1 MSKNNKKNMRN
12 KEVRRKKR
20 AYAYLRKSP
29 NKFTDNTSIEKQLE
43 EIKKYCEEN
52 DIELVN
58 TFTDDLKSGKS
69 FEGRDGFKEMYNN
82 VIRSKD
88 NVDYIIV
95 FKQDRISRDTLDTL
109 YIMKRL
115 NSLGKHLISIKD
127 NVNTEDPASKIL
139 VHILALVAELERE
152 FINMRTFSGM
162 EKRAEEGKFL
172 GGKVYGYKTVNKEL
186 VVVPHEVEV
195 VKFIFKKYAIEK
207 WGYKKIAS
215 YLNIQGIKTKNKQY
229 WSINAVKTILQNQIY
244 IGNTKWRGKYQKGQ
258 HEKIIEIP
266 LWNLAQETMKTR
278 SYKQEKVH
286 PGSYPLSGLLK
297 CPECGSSMVQ
307 GNSSSKYK
315 YYQCSKNKNSGKAAC
330 SSNLVK
336 KEYAEETILL
346 ELNNFFQNLNL
357 APYIKSATDSLLCF
371 ELEPLYKE
379 AEKIDKEIKHINKKM
394 ETVMDLLDDET
405 VPFDDKVFK
414 NRLLGYQEQLNKQ
427 KLKLEEI
434 NTQIRFKKRQT
445 SNEIIAYSVKNF
457 SDLYEVLS
465 DEERKSLCHYII
477 KEIHIFKEE
486 NTKQRKIKS
495 IIYNFSPDNLSLV

>member
-1 MSKNNKKNMRN
+1 
-12 KEVRRKKR
+12 
-20 AYAYLRKSP
+20 
-29 NKFTDNTSIEKQLE
+29 
-43 EIKKYCEEN
+43 
-52 DIELVN
+52 
-58 TFTDDLKSGKS
+58 
-69 FEGRDGFKEMYNN
+69 
-82 VIRSKD
+82 
-88 NVDYIIV
+88 
-95 FKQDRISRDTLDTL
+95 
-109 YIMKRL
+109 
-115 NSLGKHLISIKD
+115 
-127 NVNTEDPASKIL
+127 
-139 VHILALVAELERE
+139 
-152 FINMRTFSGM
+152 
-162 EKRAEEGKFL
+162 
-172 GGKVYGYKTVNKEL
+172 
-186 VVVPHEVEV
+186 
-195 VKFIFKKYAIEK
+195 
-207 WGYKKIAS
+207 
-215 YLNIQGIKTKNKQY
+215 
-229 WSINAVKTILQNQIY
+229 
-244 IGNTKWRGKYQKGQ
+244 
-258 HEKIIEIP
+258 
-266 LWNLAQETMKTR
+266 MKTR

-336 KEYAEETILL
+336 KEYAEETILH